1 MPVSLYVIGD
11 LHLSFG
17 TDKPMDIFRG
27 WQDYVERL
35 TENWQS
41 KITPEDTV
49 VIAGDLSWGMTME
62 EAREDFRFLDRL
74 NGHKIVLKGNHDYWF
89 STKTKVENALAADGI
104 KTVSILFNN
113 AYPYGEYALCG
124 TRGWMNEPGT
134 AADKKVLAREAGRL
148 KLSLEAGKALGKQPI
163 VFLHYPPI
171 AVNSCAEDLLGLMQE
186 YGVTRCYYGHL
197 HGQSCLNA
205 LYGQYRGVEYRLI
218 SGDYIQ
224 FDPELVI

>member
-1 MPVSLYVIGD
+1 MSLYAIGD
-11 LHLSFG
+11 LHLALGTPQKSMEVFG
-17 TDKPMDIFRG
+17 GRWT
-27 WQDYVERL
+27 DYVR
-35 TENWQS
+35 
-41 KITPEDTV
+41 KIEQGFSLLREEDV
-49 VIAGDLSWGMTME
+49 CVICGDFSWAMDLET
-62 EAREDFRFLDRL
+62 ALPDFRFLNAL
-74 NGHKIVLKGNHDYWF
+74 PGKKLLLKGNHDFWW
-89 STKTKVENALAADGI
+89 STASKLRLFFESHCLDTL
-104 KTVSILFNN
+104 SILHNN
-113 AYPYGEYALCG
+113 CALYGETALCG